1 MLQEKN
7 DDLVPISSDTDM
19 EIVGLTDTSNRSK
32 LKIKKKK
39 RKNYDVLTSSID
51 KLISPAP
58 VDLPMTDFTTL
69 KTRYRTLS
77 PAHRSTRSRII
88 SKSPSR
94 RYRSPMRARSP
105 VFRSRS
111 PLNYSKSSIVR
122 ERRSP
127 RRPRSPKQNSPYHL
141 PMRTIPKKLKLD
153 SSPSTRFRTDKN
165 GDVTRL
171 LKKVK
176 HLDSMG
182 VHTLELN
189 INRNKEHQ
197 TSSLKE
203 KIFNMLKKEPDS
215 KDDITHPKEKS
226 KVKNDASNDVD
237 DEEDLA
243 LLRQKALE
251 TKQKKSNKLDC
262 MIDAEKKQI
271 KDDDQDVEALQLRMI
286 ALRSAVMKKHQNRVQ
301 RGIRANKK
309 KQTRSESP
317 FNQSFLD
324 DIPIPGDELLKFA
337 SPPCT
342 PPHAHFVDSNHTED
356 MELDTDIE
364 REKEKL
370 PYSPTDR
377 IISEI
382 PVDTALLG
390 IEPSDVSFINVKE
403 KNSPVF
409 DDKREQKEE
418 MSLSNGA
425 SQYYNDT
432 YLLHYKTSQDCAYS
446 SSQHDNLIFHSDLD
460 SQSHLINYRNNNV
473 ECDLLDG
480 ICCRSGTHSTNT
492 ESMKERDT
500 THILPATNDILI
512 PCNLL
517 SDNPLMEQME
527 QMEQIMEKSNE
538 SVLFA
543 NIPSTFEDKYS
554 YEMQNSEF
562 SEIIDPAETFM
573 EPMSS
578 IRSMITINDFAEMKV
593 ESAFNNDN
601 RNLVLDMPK
610 EVTDQEENETIL
622 GTIKEESIYVQDIPD
637 ISEHLN
643 KIPTLI
649 NRTLVPA
656 SILKSNKQLRQVL
669 PKKRE
674 IHPSFKSAE
683 MQPVI
688 VDTNAKSDSTFKP
701 IKLQPPKKAM
711 PVLTAPIIF
720 DNPNENSENDILEN
734 SNNSLSLKNEIT
746 IIDNTANNDTI
757 SLRKNKQERIKKDR
771 CKSVDCTQLLVKRNN
786 SCTNDTN
793 MAVNTIIMS
802 TSEQQTIEQ
811 INEQNKNN
819 DENKTQECFLDD
831 KESSFESSNLQ
842 NARSNTQESDNT
854 NNIVVG
860 NENTNKNEQN
870 IFSEDDER
878 KKQAI
883 LLMPIKHLQEKSKSY
898 PLTDIVSNN
907 NDSGTLNTI
916 EMTKNNAINRRQSV
930 DEDENVLRAIL
941 LASLAKRSKII
952 DTNDNSTVSVATNFV
967 TTNTQTTTQNTLIN
981 IPITTNTTFTM
992 NSNISSKLSSSE
1004 IGEKKTVST
1013 ISGYNGKKRLNS
1025 GTIMN
1030 LSKKMMRKMPIPAS
1044 TKAVNNAKKYQNMMQ
1059 RKLNLRKLDNA
1070 CNVKSNEKIWSNA
1083 TKTLHTSDTQRFV
1096 INLDSDT
1103 DSESETEK
1111 NKSVISTVEKLQSEV
1126 NADFEKSL
1134 QKFLRDMRKEQE
1146 QSVAA
1151 IKSTSSSQVSILSSA
1166 TKRDTASTTQTDP
1179 NKGSSNM
1186 HTPLVRR
1193 YIKFDFLC

>member
-32 LKIKKKK
+32 LKVKKKK

-58 VDLPMTDFTTL
+58 VDLPVTDFTTL
-69 KTRYRTLS
+69 KTRYRALS
-77 PAHRSTRSRII
+77 PAHRSTRSRVI

-127 RRPRSPKQNSPYHL
+127 RRLRSPKQSSPYHL
-141 PMRTIPKKLKLD
+141 SVRTAPKKLKLD
-153 SSPSTRFRTDKN
+153 SLPSTRFRTARN
-165 GDVTRL
+165 GNVTRL

-182 VHTLELN
+182 VHALELN
-189 INRNKEHQ
+189 INQNKEYQ
-197 TSSLKE
+197 TSSLRE
-203 KIFNMLKKEPDS
+203 KIFNMLKKEPDN
-215 KDDITHPKEKS
+215 KDDTTHLKEKS
-226 KVKNDASNDVD
+226 EVKNDASNDVD

-251 TKQKKSNKLDC
+251 TKQKKSSKLDC
-262 MIDAEKKQI
+262 AVDTEKKQI

-286 ALRSAVMKKHQNRVQ
+286 ALRSAVIKKHQNRVQ
-301 RGIRANKK
+301 RGMKTNKK

-317 FNQSFLD
+317 FNQNFLD

-342 PPHAHFVDSNHTED
+342 PPHAHFIDSNHTED

-370 PYSPTDR
+370 PYSPTDK
-377 IISEI
+377 IVSEI

-403 KNSPVF
+403 TNSPIF
-409 DDKREQKEE
+409 DDKKEQKEQI
-418 MSLSNGA
+418 SLPTGT
-425 SQYYNDT
+425 SQYYNNT
-432 YLLHYKTSQDCAYS
+432 YLLHYKTSQNCTYPT
-446 SSQHDNLIFHSDLD
+446 SQHDSMIFHSDLNVQD
-460 SQSHLINYRNNNV
+460 CLTNYRNDNI

-480 ICCRSGTHSTNT
+480 ICCRSENHSIDT
-492 ESMKERDT
+492 ESMHKEHNMTRV
-500 THILPATNDILI
+500 LPATNDILI
-512 PCNLL
+512 SCNLL
-517 SDNPLMEQME
+517 NDNPLMEQTE
-527 QMEQIMEKSNE
+527 QMEQIMEKSND
-538 SVLFA
+538 SIFVNMPL
-543 NIPSTFEDKYS
+543 TFKDKYP
-554 YEMQNSEF
+554 YEMQNSEY
-562 SEIIDPAETFM
+562 SGIIDSVETFM
-573 EPMSS
+573 EP
-578 IRSMITINDFAEMKV
+578 ILPINSMITINDEKKI
-593 ESAFNNDN
+593 ESTFSSDN
-601 RNLVLDMPK
+601 RNLVPDMSK
-610 EVTDQEENETIL
+610 EITHQAKNETIL
-622 GTIKEESIYVQDIPD
+622 GTIKEEFVQDIPD
-637 ISEHLN
+637 ITEHSN

-688 VDTNAKSDSTFKP
+688 VDRNAKSDSTFKP
-701 IKLQPPKKAM
+701 IKLQPPKKAI
-711 PVLTAPIIF
+711 PVLMAPIIF
-720 DNPNENSENDILEN
+720 DNLNENSRNDTLEN
-734 SNNSLSLKNEIT
+734 QNNSLSFKNEMIIDDTTNDDTVSPLKNK
-746 IIDNTANNDTI
+746 
-757 SLRKNKQERIKKDR
+757 RERIKKNK
-771 CKSVDCTQLLVKRNN
+771 CKSVDSTQLLIGKRDN
-786 SCTNDTN
+786 SCINDTN
-793 MAVNTIIMS
+793 IGANTIITS
-802 TSEQQTIEQ
+802 TLEQQITKQTTEQ
-811 INEQNKNN
+811 DKNN

-831 KESSFESSNLQ
+831 KESSNLQ
-842 NARSNTQESDNT
+842 NAWSNTLIQESG
-854 NNIVVG
+854 NINIMMA
-860 NENTNKNEQN
+860 NEDMNKNEQN
-870 IFSEDDER
+870 ISSENEE
-878 KKQAI
+878 KTKQAI
-883 LLMPIKHLQEKSKSY
+883 LLMPIEHLQEKNTKSY
-898 PLTDIVSNN
+898 PLTNIASNN
-907 NDSGTLNTI
+907 NDSDTLNTTEI
-916 EMTKNNAINRRQSV
+916 TKNNAISRRQSV

-981 IPITTNTTFTM
+981 IPITANTTFRIS
-992 NSNISSKLSSSE
+992 SNSSKLSSSE
-1004 IGEKKTVST
+1004 IGEKKIVST
-1013 ISGYNGKKRLNS
+1013 ISGYNGKKRINS
-1025 GTIMN
+1025 GTITN
-1030 LSKKMMRKMPIPAS
+1030 LPKKIMRKMPIPAS
-1044 TKAVNNAKKYQNMMQ
+1044 TKAVNNAKKYQNMIMQ

-1070 CNVKSNEKIWSNA
+1070 CNNVKSNENIWSNA

-1111 NKSVISTVEKLQSEV
+1111 NRSIISTVEKPQSEV

-1146 QSVAA
+1146 QSVTA
-1151 IKSTSSSQVSILSSA
+1151 IKSTSNSQASILSSA
-1166 TKRDTASTTQTDP
+1166 TKRDIPTTTQTDP

-1193 YIKFDFLC
+1193 YIKFDFLF

>member
-58 VDLPMTDFTTL
+58 VDLSITDFTTL
-69 KTRYRTLS
+69 KTHYRALS
-77 PAHRSTRSRII
+77 PAHRSARSRVI

-94 RYRSPMRARSP
+94 RYRSPMRSRSP

-127 RRPRSPKQNSPYHL
+127 RRPRSPKQSSPYHL
-141 PMRTIPKKLKLD
+141 SMRPVPKKLKLD
-153 SSPSTRFRTDKN
+153 SPPSTRFRTDKN

-182 VHTLELN
+182 IHTLELN

-215 KDDITHPKEKS
+215 KDDITHLKEKS

-251 TKQKKSNKLDC
+251 TKQKKSSKLDC
-262 MIDAEKKQI
+262 TIDSEKKI

-403 KNSPVF
+403 TNSPVF
-409 DDKREQKEE
+409 DDKKEQKEE
-418 MSLSNGA
+418 MLLSTDT
-425 SQYYNDT
+425 SQYYNNT
-432 YLLHYKTSQDCAYS
+432 YLVHYKTSQNCAYS
-446 SSQHDNLIFHSDLD
+446 SSQHENVIFHSDLNAQD
-460 SQSHLINYRNNNV
+460 HLTNYRNNNV

-480 ICCRSGTHSTNT
+480 ICCRSGTHSTDT
-492 ESMKERDT
+492 ESIHKERDT

-512 PCNLL
+512 PCNIL
-517 SDNPLMEQME
+517 SDNPLME

-543 NIPSTFEDKYS
+543 NMPSTFEDKYS

-562 SEIIDPAETFM
+562 CGIIDPVETFM
-573 EPMSS
+573 EPISS
-578 IRSMITINDFAEMKV
+578 IGSMITTNDFAETKV
-593 ESAFNNDN
+593 ESTFNDDN
-601 RNLVLDMPK
+601 RNLVPDMPK
-610 EVTDQEENETIL
+610 EVRHQVENETIL
-622 GTIKEESIYVQDIPD
+622 GTIKEESVYVQDIPD
-637 ISEHLN
+637 ITEHLN

-674 IHPSFKSAE
+674 IHPTFKSAE

-701 IKLQPPKKAM
+701 IKLQPPKKNM

-720 DNPNENSENDILEN
+720 DNLNENSGNDTLEDR
-734 SNNSLSLKNEIT
+734 NNSLLFKNEMVT
-746 IIDNTANNDTI
+746 IDNTANDDNV
-757 SLRKNKQERIKKDR
+757 LPRKNKRERIKKDR
-771 CKSVDCTQLLVKRNN
+771 CKSINCTQLLVGKQYN

-793 MAVNTIIMS
+793 MIVNTIIMS
-802 TSEQQTIEQ
+802 PSEQQTTEQ
-811 INEQNKNN
+811 IIEQNKSN

-831 KESSFESSNLQ
+831 EESSNLQ
-842 NARSNTQESDNT
+842 NARSIIQESGNI
-854 NNIVVG
+854 NNIVMG

-870 IFSEDDER
+870 ISSENDEK

-883 LLMPIKHLQEKSKSY
+883 LPIKHLQEKSTKSY

-907 NDSGTLNTI
+907 NDSGTFNTI

-952 DTNDNSTVSVATNFV
+952 DTNDNSTATNFV
-967 TTNTQTTTQNTLIN
+967 TTNIQTTTQNTLIN
-981 IPITTNTTFTM
+981 VPITANTTFTI
-992 NSNISSKLSSSE
+992 NSNASSKLNSSE
-1004 IGEKKTVST
+1004 IGEKKTAST
-1013 ISGYNGKKRLNS
+1013 ISGYNGKKRINS
-1025 GTIMN
+1025 ATMN
-1030 LSKKMMRKMPIPAS
+1030 LPKKMMRKMSIPAS
-1044 TKAVNNAKKYQNMMQ
+1044 TKAVNNAKKYQNMIMQ

-1070 CNVKSNEKIWSNA
+1070 CNNMKSNENIWSNA

-1111 NKSVISTVEKLQSEV
+1111 NRSVVSTVEKLQSEV

-1146 QSVAA
+1146 QSVQEQSTKTMAA

-1166 TKRDTASTTQTDP
+1166 TKRDIASTTQTDP

-1186 HTPLVRR
+1186 HTPLVR
-1193 YIKFDFLC
+1193 